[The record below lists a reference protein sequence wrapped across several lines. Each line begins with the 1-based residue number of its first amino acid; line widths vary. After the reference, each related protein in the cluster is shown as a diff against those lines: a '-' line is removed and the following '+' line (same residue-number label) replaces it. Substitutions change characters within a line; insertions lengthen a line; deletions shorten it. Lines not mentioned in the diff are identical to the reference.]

1 GGYAYMAGLLGLD
14 VIDVSNPA
22 APVHVGHVDGN
33 FNDVRVVRGGG
44 KVAAYAASRAPDGTT
59 WIIDV
64 TNPASPT
71 PVLPIDEYSHS
82 LQVQER
88 GGVTYLYLANYTS
101 AVPRF
106 DVTNPLAPVR
116 LGQAMVPGPEAG
128 VHDLTVDGDR
138 LYVNYTTQGF
148 VAIDVSRGLDAP
160 VELGR
165 RKSPYS
171 HASWAGTA
179 GGRKLLLHGDEGMVE
194 DGGAYLAIL
203 DGDPASPTF
212 MQELGRYRTRP
223 EVGIH

>member
-1 GGYAYMAGLLGLD
+1 
-14 VIDVSNPA
+14 
-22 APVHVGHVDGN
+22 
-33 FNDVRVVRGGG
+33 
-44 KVAAYAASRAPDGTT
+44 
-59 WIIDV
+59 
-64 TNPASPT
+64 
-71 PVLPIDEYSHS
+71 
-82 LQVQER
+82 
-88 GGVTYLYLANYTS
+88 
-101 AVPRF
+101 
-106 DVTNPLAPVR
+106 VTNPLAPVR

-148 VAIDVSRGLDAP
+148 VAIDVSRGLEAP

-223 EVGIH
+223 EVGIHNFQLVGDKLYISYYQDGVRIVDLSTPSAPREVAHYNTWNEPGAYGGTFEGAVGIRVAGGLIYVADLERGLIILSE